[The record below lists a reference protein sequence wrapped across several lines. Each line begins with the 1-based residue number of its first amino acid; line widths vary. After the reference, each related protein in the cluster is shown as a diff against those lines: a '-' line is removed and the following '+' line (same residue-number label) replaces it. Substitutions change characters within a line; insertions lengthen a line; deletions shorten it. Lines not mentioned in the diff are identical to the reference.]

1 MKWFHFYEN
10 GRIRLGVQT
19 LGGPVNIAATA
30 ARRHLAAPAD
40 LHELL
45 AGGDDALAQVE
56 RLLAGKTVP
65 VAQPVRYAPAVPR
78 PGKILCVGLNYRDH
92 TAEIAMDKPDQPV
105 LFSKFSNTIAAHQQ
119 DIPFPE
125 EAAKLDYEAE
135 LVAVVGRGG
144 SHIAEEDAPAHI
156 FGYTVGNDVSERVL
170 QFQSTQWLMGK
181 SWDHFAPIG
190 PYVVT
195 ADEVDAGNLDIACRS
210 TARCASGPI
219 PGICSS
225 RPPPFWPMCPA
236 TSPWSRG
243 TSCSPARRAA
253 SCRGGR
259 QRSSTGCARG
269 TWWRPTSRASAP
281 CKTDSYKQNEPPPGA
296 SAPGGGFRMSVRL

>member
-1 MKWFHFYEN
+1 MMRAVDLHVFEQKGALILKWFHFYEN

-19 LGGPVNIAATA
+19 LGGPVDIAATA

-92 TAEIAMDKPDQPV
+92 TAEIAMDKPERPV
-105 LFSKFSNTIAAHQQ
+105 LFAKFGNTIAAHRQ

-195 ADEVDAGNLDIACRS
+195 ADEVDAGNLDIACRVNGEVRQRANTRDMLFTPAAVLAYVS
-210 TARCASGPI
+210 RYITLE
-219 PGICSS
+219 PGDILFTGTPGGVMQG
-225 RPPPFWPMCPA
+225 RPPKEQHWLRPGDVVEA
-236 TSPWSRG
+236 DIQGIG
-243 TSCSPARRAA
+243 TL
-253 SCRGGR
+253 
-259 QRSSTGCARG
+259 
-269 TWWRPTSRASAP
+269 
-281 CKTDSYKQNEPPPGA
+281 QNR
-296 SAPGGGFRMSVRL
+296 FV

>member
-1 MKWFHFYEN
+1 MPSPKWS
-10 GRIRLGVQT
+10 GCW
-19 LGGPVNIAATA
+19 
-30 ARRHLAAPAD
+30 PAKPC
-40 LHELL
+40 
-45 AGGDDALAQVE
+45 
-56 RLLAGKTVP
+56 RSP
-65 VAQPVRYAPAVPR
+65 SPVRYAPAVPR

-195 ADEVDAGNLDIACRS
+195 ADEVDAGNLDIACGS

-225 RPPPFWPMCPA
+225 RPPA
-236 TSPWSRG
+236 VLAYVSRYITLEPGDILFTG
-243 TSCSPARRAA
+243 TP
-253 SCRGGR
+253 GGVMQGR
-259 QRSSTGCARG
+259 PPEEQHWLRRG

>member
-1 MKWFHFYEN
+1 M
-10 GRIRLGVQT
+10 
-19 LGGPVNIAATA
+19 
-30 ARRHLAAPAD
+30 
-40 LHELL
+40 
-45 AGGDDALAQVE
+45 
-56 RLLAGKTVP
+56 
-65 VAQPVRYAPAVPR
+65 
-78 PGKILCVGLNYRDH
+78 
-92 TAEIAMDKPDQPV
+92 
-105 LFSKFSNTIAAHQQ
+105 
-119 DIPFPE
+119 
-125 EAAKLDYEAE
+125 
-135 LVAVVGRGG
+135 AVVGRGG

-195 ADEVDAGNLDIACRS
+195 ADEVDAGNLDIACRV

-243 TSCSPARRAA
+243 TSCSPARRRRHAGAA
-253 SCRGGR
+253 
-259 QRSSTGCARG
+259 ARG
-269 TWWRPTSRASAP
+269 AALLRPGDVVRPTSRASAP

-296 SAPGGGFRMSVRL
+296 KAPGRGFSYVRKAYRAVSPYSPKEVTV

>member
-10 GRIRLGVQT
+10 GQIRLGVQT
-19 LGGPVNIAATA
+19 LSGPVDMAATA
-30 ARRHLAAPAD
+30 ARRHLTAPAD

-45 AGGDDALAQVE
+45 AGGDDALAQVN

-65 VAQPVRYAPAVPR
+65 VAQPIRYAPAVPR

-92 TAEIAMDKPDQPV
+92 TAEIAMEKPDQPV
-105 LFSKFSNTIAAHQQ
+105 LFAKLGNTIAAHRQ
-119 DIPFPE
+119 DIPFPK

-144 SHIAEEDAPAHI
+144 SHITEEEAKAHI

-195 ADEVDAGNLDIACRS
+195 ADDVDVGSLDIACRVNGEVRQRAN
-210 TARCASGPI
+210 TRDMLFT
-219 PGICSS
+219 
-225 RPPPFWPMCPA
+225 PPPSCPLYPA
-236 TSPWSRG
+236 TSPWSLG
-243 TSCSPARRAA
+243 TFCSPVRRAA

-259 QRSSTGCARG
+259 RRSSTGCG
-269 TWWRPTSRASAP
+269 QEMWWRPTFKASAP
-281 CKTDSYKQNEPPPGA
+281 CKIGSYN
-296 SAPGGGFRMSVRL
+296 

>member
-195 ADEVDAGNLDIACRS
+195 ADEVDAGNLDIACRVNGEVRQQAN
-210 TARCASGPI
+210 TRDML
-219 PGICSS
+219 
-225 RPPPFWPMCPA
+225 FTPA
-236 TSPWSRG
+236 
-243 TSCSPARRAA
+243 AVLA
-253 SCRGGR
+253 
-259 QRSSTGCARG
+259 
-269 TWWRPTSRASAP
+269 
-281 CKTDSYKQNEPPPGA
+281 
-296 SAPGGGFRMSVRL
+296 

>member
-1 MKWFHFYEN
+1 
-10 GRIRLGVQT
+10 
-19 LGGPVNIAATA
+19 
-30 ARRHLAAPAD
+30 
-40 LHELL
+40 
-45 AGGDDALAQVE
+45 
-56 RLLAGKTVP
+56 
-65 VAQPVRYAPAVPR
+65 
-78 PGKILCVGLNYRDH
+78 
-92 TAEIAMDKPDQPV
+92 MDKPDQPV

-195 ADEVDAGNLDIACRS
+195 ADEVDAGNLDIACRVNGEVRQRANTRDMLFTPAAVLAYVS
-210 TARCASGPI
+210 RYITLE
-219 PGICSS
+219 PGDILFTGTPGGVMQG
-225 RPPPFWPMCPA
+225 RPPEEQHWLRPGDVVEA
-236 TSPWSRG
+236 DIQGIG
-243 TSCSPARRAA
+243 TL
-253 SCRGGR
+253 
-259 QRSSTGCARG
+259 
-269 TWWRPTSRASAP
+269 
-281 CKTDSYKQNEPPPGA
+281 QNR
-296 SAPGGGFRMSVRL
+296 FV